1 MSLWEKIKNDLQKGI
16 EESMAVIKEGSAA
29 IKEKAGELTEE
40 GKRRYK
46 LFELK
51 KEAHEYLAEFGGKIY
66 DLASK
71 VENPMLDTEVK
82 AIMEKIKHLEEQIAK
97 LEGKQEIN

>member
-1 MSLWEKIKNDLQKGI
+1 
-16 EESMAVIKEGSAA
+16 
-29 IKEKAGELTEE
+29 
-40 GKRRYK
+40 
-46 LFELK
+46 
-51 KEAHEYLAEFGGKIY
+51 
-66 DLASK
+66 